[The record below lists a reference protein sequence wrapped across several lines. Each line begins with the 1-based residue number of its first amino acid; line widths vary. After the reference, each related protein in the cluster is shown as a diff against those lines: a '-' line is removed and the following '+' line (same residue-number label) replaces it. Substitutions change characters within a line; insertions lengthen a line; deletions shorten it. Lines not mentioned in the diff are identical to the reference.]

1 MCLIVEKEWGR
12 DVYPRSVCVGAVGA
26 LRVACVGAVGGTKT
40 ATQQASPAHAWGQ
53 APGARAGPLIPNQA
67 SAEAWP
73 CKRLST
79 AARATENLRHTRVKR

>member
-1 MCLIVEKEWGR
+1 MRRSSRGSPSGQCWGGWW
-12 DVYPRSVCVGAVGA
+12 D
-26 LRVACVGAVGGTKT
+26 KT
-40 ATQQASPAHAWGQ
+40 ATQQVSPAHAWGQ

-79 AARATENLRHTRVKR
+79 AARATENLRHTRVKIYDKSITYKE